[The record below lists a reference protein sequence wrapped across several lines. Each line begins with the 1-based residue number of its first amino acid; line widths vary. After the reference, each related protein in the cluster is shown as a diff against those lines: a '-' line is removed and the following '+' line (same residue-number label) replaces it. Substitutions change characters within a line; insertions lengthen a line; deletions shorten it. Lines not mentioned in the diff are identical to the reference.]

1 MMRHIYIHIKK
12 RRAKEIWVEDNLRV
26 DNIKKYGYNLE
37 VIWECDLYKPNN
49 LKTILKKYERK
60 N

>member
-1 MMRHIYIHIKK
+1 LNHHFGGFCF
-12 RRAKEIWVEDNLRV
+12 LRV

-37 VIWECDLYKPNN
+37 VIWECDLDKPNN